1 MIVSV
6 TKNYDIVDTDIV
18 NNYTVTYDDG
28 KILFVPKT
36 ESNRHYQE
44 VLQWVADGN
53 SIGEPE

>member
-6 TKNYDIVDTDIV
+6 TKNYDIIDTDIV
-18 NNYTVTYDDG
+18 NNYTVIYDNGD
-28 KILFVPKT
+28 KLFVPLN

-53 SIGEPE
+53 EIGEPQ